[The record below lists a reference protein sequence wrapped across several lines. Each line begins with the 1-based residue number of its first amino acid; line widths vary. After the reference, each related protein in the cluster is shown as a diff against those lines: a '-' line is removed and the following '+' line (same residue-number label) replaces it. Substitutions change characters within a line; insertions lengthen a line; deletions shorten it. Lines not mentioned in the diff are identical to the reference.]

1 MDPSWQPVLSA
12 AQRRKQRRLRSWWRH
27 EQQSIA
33 AALAT
38 FAHHS
43 APRGQKTARA
53 GGGPR
58 VEVHGGVPGDA
69 PPQAAG
75 AVYYEM
81 DTGEDDGSAPA
92 AERPAPLLEVLPQ
105 AGLRRHTGEAFELV
119 LDPVVPQ
126 LGRDLTV
133 LPDPMV
139 SRFRRCFEA
148 MDEVERVHGPEAA
161 RRLQDALRQGA
172 LERET
177 GEHEQEEG
185 EARSSNKMGKKG
197 KRRRR
202 RKKKLPKGSSSS
214 LLHDLRRGRRGVANE
229 CVEVVG
235 YSGGVETAPY
245 GSDDGLQ
252 RDLNLREE
260 RCGSKLDSLE
270 SFSCSWATGYATRCS
285 SYDTCYASVL
295 TRHSDTVR
303 EANASVVR
311 WRKSWLA
318 AARMECMAKAI
329 KAVKDVTWL
338 LFDDSLDLGLQLG
351 RINAVFGYIHRMIK
365 TGQLSI
371 DDDDEEL
378 GDDDDFKFKTRCPRM
393 KSCMTG
399 RMLNSVN
406 SAEVWA
412 LHEVYFDAVRGQ
424 PRPAGSATRWPSSW
438 TWSLGGIGVGAQAL
452 AQ

>member
-1 MDPSWQPVLSA
+1 M
-12 AQRRKQRRLRSWWRH
+12 
-27 EQQSIA
+27 
-33 AALAT
+33 
-38 FAHHS
+38 
-43 APRGQKTARA
+43 
-53 GGGPR
+53 
-58 VEVHGGVPGDA
+58 
-69 PPQAAG
+69 
-75 AVYYEM
+75 YYEM

-133 LPDPMV
+133 LPDPRV

-161 RRLQDALRQGA
+161 RRFQDALRQGA

-214 LLHDLRRGRRGVANE
+214 LLHDLRRGRGERVRGGRGVLWW
-229 CVEVVG
+229 
-235 YSGGVETAPY
+235 GGDCSLH

-365 TGQLSI
+365 IGQRSI
-371 DDDDEEL
+371 DDDDEKL
-378 GDDDDFKFKTRCPRM
+378 GDEDGLKFKMTGPGG

-399 RMLNSVN
+399 RMLNSSN
-406 SAEVWA
+406 SAGVWA
-412 LHEVYFDAVRGQ
+412 LHEVYFDVVRGR
-424 PRPAGSATRWPSSW
+424 PRDGWRLHEVSE
-438 TWSLGGIGVGAQAL
+438 VMDL
-452 AQ
+452 APRG

>member
-1 MDPSWQPVLSA
+1 MDPSWQPVMSA

-214 LLHDLRRGRRGVANE
+214 LLHDLRRGRRGAANE
-229 CVEVVG
+229 YVEVAG

-245 GSDDGLQ
+245 M
-252 RDLNLREE
+252 
-260 RCGSKLDSLE
+260 
-270 SFSCSWATGYATRCS
+270 A
-285 SYDTCYASVL
+285 VM
-295 TRHSDTVR
+295 TVCNVTSIYGR
-303 EANASVVR
+303 SG
-311 WRKSWLA
+311 A
-318 AARMECMAKAI
+318 AANSTAWSPSR
-329 KAVKDVTWL
+329 VL
-338 LFDDSLDLGLQLG
+338 
-351 RINAVFGYIHRMIK
+351 
-365 TGQLSI
+365 GQL
-371 DDDDEEL
+371 DTRL
-378 GDDDDFKFKTRCPRM
+378 GAPRTLLVMRLFSRGTPTQFVKQTRQLCVGARV
-393 KSCMTG
+393 G
-399 RMLNSVN
+399 
-406 SAEVWA
+406 
-412 LHEVYFDAVRGQ
+412 
-424 PRPAGSATRWPSSW
+424 
-438 TWSLGGIGVGAQAL
+438 WSLQGWSVWRRPLRQ
-452 AQ
+452 

>member
-1 MDPSWQPVLSA
+1 MSSSRSLRPWPRLLTTQPHGA
-12 AQRRKQRRLRSWWRH
+12 RRR
-27 EQQSIA
+27 
-33 AALAT
+33 
-38 FAHHS
+38 
-43 APRGQKTARA
+43 PGP
-53 GGGPR
+53 GGGRELKFTAAFREMP
-58 VEVHGGVPGDA
+58 

-105 AGLRRHTGEAFELV
+105 AGLRRHMGEAFELV

-133 LPDPMV
+133 LPDPSV

-161 RRLQDALRQGA
+161 RRFQDALRQGA
-172 LERET
+172 LVRET
-177 GEHEQEEG
+177 VEHEQEEG

-245 GSDDGLQ
+245 DSDDGLQ
-252 RDLNLREE
+252 RDLYLREE
-260 RCGSKLDSLE
+260 RCGCKLDSLE

-311 WRKSWLA
+311 WRESWLA
-318 AARMECMAKAI
+318 AARMECMAK
-329 KAVKDVTWL
+329 TWL

-365 TGQLSI
+365 IGQLSI
-371 DDDDEEL
+371 DDDDEKL
-378 GDDDDFKFKTRCPRM
+378 GDEDGLKFKMTGPGGEKLHDGSHAEFVEFSGSLGTARSFTSQQCGAGRGM
-393 KSCMTG
+393 AGSCM
-399 RMLNSVN
+399 RC
-406 SAEVWA
+406 
-412 LHEVYFDAVRGQ
+412 
-424 PRPAGSATRWPSSW
+424 PSSW
-438 TWSLGGIGVGAQAL
+438 TWCLGG
-452 AQ
+452 